1 MINVA
6 NGISRVQVNST
17 SLQNYANADRI
28 GTLVDQTLAMGV
40 PASKITVLVYY
51 TGQLSLVSH
60 KIQATAEA
68 NGRNGDLS
76 AGNQIS
82 SVDSF
87 QGEENDFV
95 FVDLVVAHQRP
106 EKTSDAVK
114 DEESEDDDGSEG
126 FRRSGRVTAH
136 VKSGNRLCCA
146 LTRGRSCVVVVCQ
159 LAALLSTVKAKQKKG
174 QAAVSAMARDFEERK
189 LVYNDYT
196 SLDTSPIGQAQRA
209 TWTEARLAVELKRQK
224 AESLD
229 FLNTQ
234 YKKVKKA
241 RYNEE
246 FQDTAPQGIPH
257 RFSEDH
263 SPKPVWRR
271 RRSRGNLQRARL
283 ETIQLSK
290 QTSNWT
296 ECRKKPCA
304 LCPRLPPEPI
314 AMPGPKFLRPFIEL
328 TYFLI
333 K

>member
-1 MINVA
+1 
-6 NGISRVQVNST
+6 
-17 SLQNYANADRI
+17 
-28 GTLVDQTLAMGV
+28 MGV

-51 TGQLSLVSH
+51 TGQLSMVSH
-60 KIQATAEA
+60 KIQATAKA
-68 NGRNGDLS
+68 NGRNWDLS

-87 QGEENDFV
+87 QGEENEFV

-114 DEESEDDDGSEG
+114 AEESEDDDGSEG

-159 LAALLSTVKAKQKKG
+159 LAALLSTVKAKQKKD

-196 SLDTSPIGQAQRA
+196 SLDTSPIGEAQRA

-234 YKKVKKA
+234 YRKVKKA

-246 FQDTAPQGIPH
+246 FQDTDPRVYRTASRRTTRPNLSGDAAEAADSHDLQDPKQRSALVTEAGAAPVNVAGQT
-257 RFSEDH
+257 
-263 SPKPVWRR
+263 
-271 RRSRGNLQRARL
+271 QRTA
-283 ETIQLSK
+283 K
-290 QTSNWT
+290 VGKKAAKDAA
-296 ECRKKPCA
+296 RKKAAEEAQGGKSKWKGKGEGEGCA
-304 LCPRLPPEPI
+304 GGCRERQRQRQRQR
-314 AMPGPKFLRPFIEL
+314 MCRWKWSLRR
-328 TYFLI
+328 
-333 K
+333 